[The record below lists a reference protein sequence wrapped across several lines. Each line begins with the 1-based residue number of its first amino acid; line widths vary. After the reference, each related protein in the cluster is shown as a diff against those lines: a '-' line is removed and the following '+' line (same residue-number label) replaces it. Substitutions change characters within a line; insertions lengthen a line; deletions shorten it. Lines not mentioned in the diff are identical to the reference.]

1 MRNVGRA
8 HPGVVR
14 QANDSPSSL
23 RMTPVEQPD
32 SRFTQANERT
42 FLAWNRTALAFIG
55 GGLAIEQLLDSSRP
69 TRLAVSIPLILLG
82 GFLGVAGYLR
92 WRTVEDAIRRGVPV
106 EPSRVPLLVAGAFVM
121 LTIGALALVIASSR

>member
-1 MRNVGRA
+1 
-8 HPGVVR
+8 
-14 QANDSPSSL
+14 
-23 RMTPVEQPD
+23 MTPVEQPD